1 MLSLASVL
9 FFGHLLVFG
18 GASAPKG
25 PWDAFNYA
33 PDSRTVRPQ
42 TIYNVSG
49 SVKGSDKLLTEAGL
63 ATFSGNQSYV
73 TLDFGV
79 EVGFLFANPSDC

>member
-1 MLSLASVL
+1 MDPLSVIQLL
-9 FFGHLLVFG
+9 FFATLALG
-18 GASAPKG
+18 SAPKG

-42 TIYNVSG
+42 TIHNVSG
-49 SVKGSDKLLTEAGL
+49 AVKGSDKLLTEAGL

-79 EVGFLFANPSDC
+79 EGFLFANP

>member
-1 MLSLASVL
+1 MDPLSVIQLL
-9 FFGHLLVFG
+9 FFATLALG
-18 GASAPKG
+18 SAPKG

-63 ATFSGNQSYV
+63 ATFYGNQSYV

>member
-1 MLSLASVL
+1 MDPLSVIQLL
-9 FFGHLLVFG
+9 FFATLALG
-18 GASAPKG
+18 SAPKG
-25 PWDAFNYA
+25 PWDAFNHA

>member
-1 MLSLASVL
+1 MDPLSVIQLL
-9 FFGHLLVFG
+9 FFATLALG
-18 GASAPKG
+18 SEPKG

>member
-1 MLSLASVL
+1 MDPLSVIQLL
-9 FFGHLLVFG
+9 FFATLALG
-18 GASAPKG
+18 SAPKG

-63 ATFSGNQSYV
+63 TTFSGNQSYV